1 MKRILYIGN
10 ALKSTNANQ
19 TYLTTLTN
27 NLVNEGYCVI
37 KSSEKSNK
45 LLRLLD
51 MCLTLISNRKKV
63 DLVLIDTYST
73 LNFYYALIISELCRI
88 FKLKYIP
95 ILHGGNL
102 QSRLKSSSTWSRR
115 IFEGAYINIAPSKFL
130 KEVFKNHQFL
140 NVITIPNSLV
150 ISQYEFRNVNQP
162 KTIKIFWLRA
172 FSKIYN
178 PLLAIKVL
186 DALRKR
192 GFDAELCMV
201 GPDKD
206 GTMQSVK
213 QLAKDLKLS
222 VMITG
227 KLSKLEWV
235 DLSKEYNMFINTTNY
250 DNMPVSVIEMMALG
264 IPVVST
270 NVGGMPFLIEN
281 EVDGLLVEP
290 DNVDHMV
297 EAIIRLYENP
307 QEAKRLAKNA
317 RKKVEQYDWSVVK
330 HQWKELLG

>member
-213 QLAKDLKLS
+213 QLAKDLKLN
-222 VMITG
+222 VIITG

-250 DNMPVSVIEMMALG
+250 DNTPVSVIEMMALG

-290 DNVDHMV
+290 DNVDQMV
-297 EAIIRLYENP
+297 EAIIRLHKNP
-307 QEAKRLAKNA
+307 REVKKLVNNA
-317 RKKVEQYDWSVVK
+317 REKVEQYDWSVVK